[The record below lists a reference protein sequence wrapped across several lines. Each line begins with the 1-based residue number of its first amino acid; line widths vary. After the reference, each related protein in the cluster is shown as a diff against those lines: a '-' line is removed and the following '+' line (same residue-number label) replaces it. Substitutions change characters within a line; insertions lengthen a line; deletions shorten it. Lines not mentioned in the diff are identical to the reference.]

1 MFQKPKFR
9 KARLHKFVD
18 FPDLRFALRIPAPIL
33 YFSSKMNIPRP
44 RKTWMFSIDSH
55 LGSFQ
60 LLLRRLLA
68 AMDPINRLSMIVG
81 F

>member
-33 YFSSKMNIPRP
+33 VLQLQNEHP
-44 RKTWMFSIDSH
+44 KTPQNLDVFH
-55 LGSFQ
+55 
-60 LLLRRLLA
+60 
-68 AMDPINRLSMIVG
+68 
-81 F
+81 